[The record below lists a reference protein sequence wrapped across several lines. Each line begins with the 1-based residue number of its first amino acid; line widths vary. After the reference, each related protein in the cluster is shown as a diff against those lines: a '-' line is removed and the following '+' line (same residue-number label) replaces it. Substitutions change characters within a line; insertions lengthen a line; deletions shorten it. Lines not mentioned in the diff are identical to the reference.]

1 MDDGVPNA
9 GTVRGQAQTGT
20 NPDIAASALATGY
33 AETGTNIYTLC
44 RAL

>member
-9 GTVRGQAQTGT
+9 GTVRAQAQTGV
-20 NPDIAASALATGY
+20 NPDVAASAETAY
-33 AETGTNIYTLC
+33 AETGTNVYTLC